1 MKLEIGVNFG
11 DVVKD
16 KVSGFEGVITGVTFY
31 QNGCKK
37 VVIEPQKLQENGAPI
52 EAQWFDEQRV
62 AKIPTAKGGGPMILP
77 PKY

>member
-37 VVIEPQKLQENGAPI
+37 VVIEP
-52 EAQWFDEQRV
+52 
-62 AKIPTAKGGGPMILP
+62 
-77 PKY
+77 